1 MATELFSVVALPHS
15 VAGGADY
22 HVSLFVS
29 PRLTPDGG
37 EGKLSDFER
46 FPHWAKVLE
55 SDATIELFDQIGPIA
70 ASPMFDDLDPDL
82 WDKVFPP
89 STPVRGQENVDFS
102 DRHWRTFRAGEV
114 HDAAKLLHL
123 VAMFSDPTSPP
134 APSVH
139 PLGRLMG
146 QMGVGTTAR
155 REYDE
160 SRITRTLDARIGE
173 SGQSIAL
180 PELEGMVESQE
191 PLMRLALQVHRA
203 RRFYERP
210 ESKGKYVERPADP
223 SPKPAK
229 LPKLKPDFHE
239 RCSLVGDHSAL
250 QRRLGLVVDLRVD
263 DPDRLK
269 QSQWLSARIVPQGDT
284 ASCRTTRTR
293 CQVAGEDLVTVPRTD
308 EWSKERLRIGD
319 GELFELL
326 DMDPDGSALKL
337 DRFLWTIPR
346 LLAIEENGDP
356 IHAAPTAL
364 RSLGFTVVRHKKAV
378 ETQDRLDHQASL
390 VSSVTGGGAPFLD
403 TEDVVHG
410 LRIEV
415 WDDTAK
421 AWFTLHARR
430 IDAEVVGHGE
440 VVSALLEEGF
450 IQGTNATETPGVD
463 KSPVHVHESVFGWE
477 GWSLSAAKPGKR
489 IRHENGDE
497 IVEDQDANP
506 DPATPLVVTSE
517 VEQGTLPRLRYGR
530 SYAFRAWSVNLA
542 GSSRDHALGK
552 PPEPTAPAVAAVS
565 ASLAGAPAAVPG
577 EFLVATLRA
586 ETAAGILRRRFT
598 VVERPEE
605 AAPTEFAELPQLAEA
620 GIERLVLSRLR
631 TRRAESLTRARAR
644 PDAAVDRASLVACAF
659 ADTAVD
665 EAHPFIADTA
675 VRDPELLAHAV
686 GLPGLVGVEPGQLLD
701 VITPLRPFLRWDPVQ
716 PPALVTKH
724 RFSSGESLRQLVVR
738 SGVTQDLDTLE
749 ITIES
754 PASYA
759 SDHANL
765 GYREASE
772 RHLAPPKTSQSE
784 AELHGAFDEAIG
796 SNDPLDHSTLL
807 AVAIRE
813 AGTFFDID
821 VPRLDNPSQSDPQQ
835 GISLVADPTVPA
847 STLKTLPLPKGQA
860 PAPGQYVAHDTDTL
874 NLPYL
879 PDALARGVS
888 FVFQEAGRDRI
899 IAFPFGTEGFTA
911 RFLGDW
917 PALQPFRLVLRGST
931 TLSGELDEHVVRI
944 GLPAGDVQRFRLAS
958 SLDRTDLDLF
968 GPWRSLPAVIR
979 SNEDVAE
986 AAADGWLWALTPFE
1000 EVTLVHAV
1008 PRPLEA
1014 PRPTT
1019 VLALRPAEGSTDVH
1033 LLGAVDVHG
1042 PSTEQVT
1049 AEVYWKDPIDDTSLP
1064 APDER
1069 TTQAIA
1075 FTTPIRESEDL
1086 AVLYGGP
1093 DVQLIVPGA
1102 GPVWFHSATQRLGD
1116 TRHHTMHCRFRA
1128 ATRFR
1133 EYFDPETL
1141 APPPA
1146 PVPPP
1151 PPGVPVDDGQ
1161 SVLGPEITLSVPS
1174 SARPAAPVVHSV
1186 LPLFRWEPETEPEQP
1201 VATRRKRRAGV
1212 RIYLERPWYSSG
1224 EGELLGVLLAP
1235 GGNDTQPMRHPVS
1248 QWGADP
1254 VWLSAPVAKRA
1265 MFLELDNLLR
1275 AFGVDDRPGD
1285 ALPVVPPATLPLG
1298 IGGPQVTVLGYRPL
1312 YSKAR
1317 QMWYV
1322 DVAIDPGSTFW
1333 PFVRLAVARYQPD
1346 SIPGCHLSEPVRCD
1360 FVQLTPERTTSVSR
1374 TDVRHVRVVV
1384 SGPIGVREPPPG
1396 TGTSLVELQSTI
1408 EDYAAWVRMHRV
1420 VVARLQRRDPAI
1432 PTDLGWQTVATEELT
1447 VRGFGR
1453 NLFEAAW
1460 VGELGAPED
1469 LPLRTPGEN
1478 ADWRVTVEEWERLKG
1493 DPEDLAD
1500 PSSPPIWEQR
1510 LIYADEIAL

>member
-1 MATELFSVVALPHS
+1 MASELFSVVALPHS
-15 VAGGADY
+15 HAAGADY

-29 PRLTPDGG
+29 PRLTPNGA
-37 EGKLSDFER
+37 EGKLKDFTH
-46 FPHWAKVLE
+46 FPHWARLVE
-55 SDATIELFDQIGPIA
+55 SDATIDLFDQIGTIA
-70 ASPMFDDLDPDL
+70 AQPHLADVDADF

-89 STPVRGQENVDFS
+89 ATPVRGQQNVDFS
-102 DRHWRTFRAGEV
+102 GRHWRTFRAGEL
-114 HDAAKLLHL
+114 HDSAKLLHL
-123 VAMFSDPTSPP
+123 VAMFADPTSPP

-139 PLGRLMG
+139 PLTRLMG
-146 QMGVGTTAR
+146 QMGVGTMGR

-160 SRITRTLDARIGE
+160 SVITRMLDARIGE
-173 SGQSIAL
+173 SGPSIAL

-191 PLMRLALQVHRA
+191 NPLMRFALQMHRA

-210 ESKGKYVERPADP
+210 ESKRKYHERPPDP
-223 SPKPAK
+223 APKPAK
-229 LPKLKPDFHE
+229 LPKPKPDFHE
-239 RCSLVGDHSAL
+239 RCSLVGDHPAL
-250 QRRLGLVVDLRVD
+250 QRRLGLVVDLVVD
-263 DPDRLK
+263 DPNRLS
-269 QSQWLSARIVPQGDT
+269 QSQWLSARIVPQGDET
-284 ASCRTTRTR
+284 ACRTTRTR
-293 CQVAGEDLVTVPRTD
+293 CQVAGDDLVTVSRTD
-308 EWSKERLRIGD
+308 EWEEERLRIGD
-319 GELFELL
+319 AELFELL

-337 DRFLWTIPR
+337 DRYVWTIPR
-346 LLAIEENGDP
+346 LLAIEQNGDP

-364 RSLGFTVVRHKKAV
+364 RSLGFTVVRNKKAV
-378 ETQDRLDHQASL
+378 ETQERLDHQATL
-390 VSSVTGGGAPFLD
+390 VSAVAGGGAPLLD

-410 LRIEV
+410 LRVEV

-430 IDAEVVGHGE
+430 IDAEVVNQGE
-440 VVSALLEEGF
+440 VVSDLLEEGF

-489 IRHENGDE
+489 IRSENGKE
-497 IVEDQDANP
+497 LLEDQDADP
-506 DPATPLVVTSE
+506 DPATPLIVKSVVEDGS
-517 VEQGTLPRLRYGR
+517 LPRLRYGR

-542 GSSRDHALGK
+542 GSSRSHDIGK
-552 PPEPTAPAVAAVS
+552 APSPAPPTVAAVAA
-565 ASLAGAPAAVPG
+565 SLADAPVALPG
-577 EFLVATLRA
+577 ELLIPTLRA
-586 ETAAGILRRRFT
+586 ETAAGLLRRRFE
-598 VVERPEE
+598 VVAEPEE
-605 AAPTEFAELPQLAEA
+605 PAPVELPDLADA

-631 TRRAESLTRARAR
+631 TRRAETQSRVRAR
-644 PDAAVDRASLVACAF
+644 PDAEVDRASLVARAF
-659 ADTAVD
+659 ADAAVD
-665 EAHPFIADTA
+665 EAQPFIADTA
-675 VRDPELLAHAV
+675 VRDPEHLAHAIA
-686 GLPGLVGVEPGQLLD
+686 LPELVGVEPAELLD
-701 VITPLRPFLRWDPVQ
+701 LISPLKPFLRWDPSQ
-716 PPALVTKH
+716 PPAVVARH
-724 RFSSGESLRQLVVR
+724 RFSAGESLRQLVVR

-749 ITIES
+749 ITVEP
-754 PASYA
+754 PAPYA
-759 SDHANL
+759 ASHVAL
-765 GYREASE
+765 GYRGASE

-796 SNDPLDHSTLL
+796 SNDPQAQAKLL

-813 AGTFFDID
+813 AGTFFDEE
-821 VPRLDNPSQSDPQQ
+821 VPRLDNPGLSDPQQ
-835 GISLVADPTVPA
+835 GIALVVDPTVPA
-847 STLKTLPLPKGQA
+847 STLKSLPLGGEP
-860 PAPGQYVAHDTDTL
+860 PAPGQYVAHDIDAL
-874 NLPYL
+874 VLPYL
-879 PDALARGVS
+879 PDVLARGVS
-888 FVFQEAGRDRI
+888 FVFQEAGRDRVI
-899 IAFPFGTEGFTA
+899 FFPFGTEGFTA

-917 PALQPFRLVLRGST
+917 PALRPFRLVLAGSDV
-931 TLSGELDEHVVRI
+931 LSGELDEHVVRI

-958 SLDRTDLDLF
+958 SLHRAELDLF

-1014 PRPTT
+1014 PRPTA
-1019 VLALRPAEGSTDVH
+1019 VVAMRSAEGATDTF

-1042 PSTEQVT
+1042 PSTEQLT
-1049 AEVYWKDPIDDTSLP
+1049 AEAHWTDPIDDTSLP
-1064 APDER
+1064 APDTQ

-1086 AVLYGGP
+1086 AVLYGGK
-1093 DVQLIVPGA
+1093 DVQVPIPGA
-1102 GPVWFHSATQRLGD
+1102 GPVWFHQAIQRLGD
-1116 TRHHTMHCRFRA
+1116 TRHHAIHYRFRA
-1128 ATRFR
+1128 STRFR

-1141 APPPA
+1141 APAPPE
-1146 PVPPP
+1146 
-1151 PPGVPVDDGQ
+1151 PGKPVDDGQ
-1161 SVLGPEITLSVPS
+1161 SVVGSEITLSVPS

-1186 LPLFRWEPETEPEQP
+1186 LPLFRWETGTEPEQP

-1235 GGNDTQPMRHPVS
+1235 GGNDMQAMRFPVS

-1254 VWLSAPVAKRA
+1254 VWLSAPVTRRA

-1285 ALPVVPPATLPLG
+1285 ALPIVPPATLPLG
-1298 IGGPQVTVLGYRPL
+1298 GLGGQQVVVLGYEPQ
-1312 YSKAR
+1312 YSAAR
-1317 QMWYV
+1317 RMWYV
-1322 DVAIDPGSTFW
+1322 DVAIDSGSTFW

-1346 SIPGCHLSEPVRCD
+1346 SIPGCHLSAPVQCD

-1396 TGTSLVELQSTI
+1396 SGPSLVELAPSI
-1408 EDYAAWVRMHRV
+1408 DDYNAWIRMHRV
-1420 VVARLQRRDPAI
+1420 VVARLQRRDPQI
-1432 PTDLGWQTVATEELT
+1432 PTDLGWETVATEELT

-1453 NLFEAAW
+1453 NIFEAAW
-1460 VGELGAPED
+1460 VAELEAPED
-1469 LPLRTPGEN
+1469 LPLRTPGAN

-1493 DPEDLAD
+1493 DPADLAD
-1500 PSSPPIWEQR
+1500 PDSPPLWEQR